1 MTAPFVVIGG
11 GVTGLGAAWEL
22 ASAGHRVLLVEA
34 AERFGGKVHSET
46 VDGFLVEHGPDSFV
60 SYRPGAVRMAA
71 DLGLADDVVP
81 AVPPRLVHLRV
92 RGRMEPIPAGMGM
105 VLPTRLIPFAR
116 TRILSWPQ
124 KLRAAVDLVL
134 PRVLGPQDMSIG
146 ALLRRR
152 LGPGVVARFAD
163 PLVGGIYGATVD
175 ELSVDAVLPV
185 LRAHEAQR
193 RSLILASLAQGRS
206 APRPASPGG
215 SPFRS
220 MRDGMGSLVDGLV
233 DGLHARGA
241 DLRTGARA
249 VGLEV
254 VGAGAVVTLADG
266 TRHEASGVV
275 LAGGGACSAALLTDV
290 APAAAAALRAVPHGS
305 TATVHLGFH
314 TDDFETP
321 PVGHGYLEAGPEP
334 APITGVTLSSNKWP
348 GRAPEGTILI
358 RAFVPG
364 RVGAASLLPD
374 DALLDTVS
382 AYVSQVLG
390 ARSAPFL
397 RHLVR
402 WRDAMP
408 TYTVGHL
415 DRVRAVAEA
424 LADTPQL
431 RVAGSALHGVGVP
444 DCLADGRK
452 VGSELAALVPV
463 HPSTI

>member
-1 MTAPFVVIGG
+1 MTAPFVVVGG

-22 ASAGHRVLLVEA
+22 TGAGHRVLLVEA
-34 AERFGGKVHSET
+34 SERFGGKVHSET

-71 DLGLADDVVP
+71 DLGMADDVVP

-92 RGRMEPIPAGMGM
+92 GGRMEPIPAGMGM
-105 VLPTRLIPFAR
+105 VLPTRLVPFAR

-124 KLRAAVDLVL
+124 KLRAALDLVL
-134 PRVLGPQDMSIG
+134 PRVLGAQDMSIG

-152 LGPGVVARFAD
+152 LGTGVVARFAD

-175 ELSVDAVLPV
+175 ELSIDAVLPV
-185 LRAHEAQR
+185 LRTHEAER

-206 APRPASPGG
+206 APRPASPDS

-220 MRDGMGSLVDGLV
+220 MAAGMGSLVDGLV
-233 DGLHARGA
+233 DGLRARGA
-241 DLRTGARA
+241 DLRTGTRA

-254 VGAGAVVTLADG
+254 VGTAAVVTLADG
-266 TRHEASGVV
+266 SRHEAAGVV
-275 LAGGGACSAALLTDV
+275 LAGGGACSAGLLSDV
-290 APAAAAALRAVPHGS
+290 APAAAAALRAVPHAS
-305 TATVHLGFH
+305 TATVHLGFRA
-314 TDDFETP
+314 DDFDTP
-321 PVGHGYLEAGPEP
+321 PTGHGYLEAGPER
-334 APITGVTLSSNKWP
+334 APITGVTISSGKWP
-348 GRAPEGTILI
+348 GRAPDGTVLI
-358 RAFVPG
+358 RAFVPS

-374 DALLDTVS
+374 DALLDTV
-382 AYVSQVLG
+382 AAHVSQVLG

-408 TYTVGHL
+408 VYTVGHL
-415 DRVRAVAEA
+415 DRVRAVTEA

-431 RVAGSALHGVGVP
+431 RVAGSVLHGVGVP

-452 VGSELAALVPV
+452 AGSELAALVPAHLPTV
-463 HPSTI
+463 

>member
-1 MTAPFVVIGG
+1 MAAPVVVIGG

-22 ASAGHRVLLVEA
+22 TDAGHRVLLVEA
-34 AERFGGKVHSET
+34 SDRFGGKVHSET
-46 VDGFLVEHGPDSFV
+46 VDGFLIEHGPDSFV
-60 SYRPGAVRMAA
+60 SYRPSAVQMAA
-71 DLGLADDVVP
+71 DLGMADDVVS

-92 RGRMEPIPAGMGM
+92 HGRMEPIPAGMGM

-124 KLRAAVDLVL
+124 KLRATLDLLL

-152 LGPGVVARFAD
+152 LGHGVVARFAD
-163 PLVGGIYGATVD
+163 PLVGGIYGAPVD

-185 LRAHEAQR
+185 LRTHEAQR
-193 RSLILASLAQGRS
+193 RSLIVASLVQGRL
-206 APRPASPGG
+206 ARPASPDA

-220 MRDGMGSLVDGLV
+220 MGAGMGSLVDGLV
-233 DGLHARGA
+233 KGLRERDA

-249 VGLEV
+249 VGLEM
-254 VGAGAVVTLADG
+254 AGTRAVVTLADG
-266 TRHEASGVV
+266 TRHEAAGVV
-275 LAGGGACSAALLTDV
+275 LAGGAACSAALLNDV
-290 APAAAAALRAVPHGS
+290 APAAAVALRAIPHGS
-305 TATVHLGFH
+305 TATVHLGFRA
-314 TDDFETP
+314 DAFDTP
-321 PVGHGYLEAGPEP
+321 LVGHGYLEAGPEP
-334 APITGVTLSSNKWP
+334 APITGITIASNKWP
-348 GRAPEGTILI
+348 GRAPEGMVLI

-374 DALLDTVS
+374 EALLDTVS
-382 AYVSQVLG
+382 AYVSRVLG
-390 ARSAPFL
+390 AHSAPFL

-402 WRDAMP
+402 WQDAMP

-424 LADTPQL
+424 LTATPQV

-452 VGSELAALVPV
+452 VGGELAALLVARPAT
-463 HPSTI
+463 H

>member
-1 MTAPFVVIGG
+1 MTAPFVVVGG
-11 GVTGLGAAWEL
+11 GVTGLAAAWEL
-22 ASAGHRVLLVEA
+22 TGAGHRVLLVEA
-34 AERFGGKVHSET
+34 AERFGGKVYSET

-60 SYRPGAVRMAA
+60 SYRPGAVQMAA
-71 DLGLADDVVP
+71 DLGMTDDVVP

-92 RGRMEPIPAGMGM
+92 HGRMEPIPAGMGM
-105 VLPTRLIPFAR
+105 VLPTRIIPFAT

-124 KLRAAVDLVL
+124 KLRAALDLLL

-185 LRAHEAQR
+185 LRTHEAER
-193 RSLILASLAQGRS
+193 RSLVLASLAQGRS
-206 APRPASPGG
+206 ARRTAAPGA

-220 MRDGMGSLVDGLV
+220 MRAGMGSLVDGLV
-233 DGLHARGA
+233 DGLRERGA

-249 VGLEV
+249 VGLEM
-254 VGAGAVVTLADG
+254 VGTGAVVTLADG
-266 TRHEASGVV
+266 TRHEAAGVV

-290 APAAAAALRAVPHGS
+290 APAAAAALRAIPHGS
-305 TATVHLGFH
+305 TATVHLGFNA
-314 TDDFETP
+314 TDFDTP
-321 PVGHGYLEAGPEP
+321 PVGHGYLEAGPER
-334 APITGVTLSSNKWP
+334 APITGVTLSSGKWP
-348 GRAPEGTILI
+348 GRAPEGTVLV
-358 RAFVPG
+358 RAFVPS

-382 AYVSQVLG
+382 SYVSQVLG

-415 DRVRAVAEA
+415 DRVNAVAEA
-424 LADTPQL
+424 LADLPQL

-452 VGSELAALVPV
+452 VGSELASLAPV
-463 HPSTI
+463 LPTAS

>member
-1 MTAPFVVIGG
+1 MTAPFVVVGG
-11 GVTGLGAAWEL
+11 GITGLGAAWEL
-22 ASAGHRVLLVEA
+22 TSAGHRVLLVEA
-34 AERFGGKVHSET
+34 ADRFGGKVHSET
-46 VDGFLVEHGPDSFV
+46 VDGFLLEHGPDSFV

-71 DLGLADDVVP
+71 DLGMADDVVP

-105 VLPTRLIPFAR
+105 VLPTRLIPFAT

-124 KLRAAVDLVL
+124 KLRAALDLVL

-185 LRAHEAQR
+185 LRTHEAER
-193 RSLILASLAQGRS
+193 RSLVLASLAQGRS
-206 APRPASPGG
+206 ARRAASPAG

-220 MRDGMGSLVDGLV
+220 MRSGMGSMVDGLV
-233 DGLHARGA
+233 DGLRERGA

-254 VGAGAVVTLADG
+254 VGTGAVLTLADG
-266 TRHEASGVV
+266 SRHEAAGVV
-275 LAGGGACSAALLTDV
+275 LAGGGACSAALLADV
-290 APAAAAALRAVPHGS
+290 APAAAAALRAIPHGS
-305 TATVHLGFH
+305 TATVHLGFR
-314 TDDFETP
+314 TSDFDTP

-334 APITGVTLSSNKWP
+334 APITGITLSSGKWP
-348 GRAPEGTILI
+348 GRAPEGTVLV

-382 AYVSQVLG
+382 DYVSQVLG

-424 LADTPQL
+424 LADSPQL

-452 VGSELAALVPV
+452 VGGELAALIPV
-463 HPSTI
+463 LPTIS